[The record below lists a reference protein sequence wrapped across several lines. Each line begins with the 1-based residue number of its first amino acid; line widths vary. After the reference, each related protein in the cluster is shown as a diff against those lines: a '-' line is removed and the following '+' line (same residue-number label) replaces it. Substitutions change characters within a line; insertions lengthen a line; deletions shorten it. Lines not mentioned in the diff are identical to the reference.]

1 MIPGVR
7 RPAEYLHSYSL
18 FIRENKIANIPFAL
32 SSIQY
37 FMLLHCRLL
46 LILFAKKFESIVII
60 NILYIC
66 LILRFVRI
74 VYMCSLYY
82 CKLSLLY
89 VDPAEIIQTRYNEN
103 ESHYEYYVH
112 YEGHNRRL
120 DEWVPRD
127 RIMSSRFDMNEI
139 ERHDR
144 NTGTDLLADSS
155 DRKITRNQKRRHDEI
170 NHVQKTYAE
179 MDPTTAALEKEHE
192 AITKV
197 KYIDRIQ
204 IVCF

>member
-1 MIPGVR
+1 MYDRCVVIK
-7 RPAEYLHSYSL
+7 YLVAFL
-18 FIRENKIANIPFAL
+18 
-32 SSIQY
+32 
-37 FMLLHCRLL
+37 
-46 LILFAKKFESIVII
+46 
-60 NILYIC
+60 
-66 LILRFVRI
+66 
-74 VYMCSLYY
+74 
-82 CKLSLLY
+82 
-89 VDPAEIIQTRYNEN
+89 DPAEIIQTRYNEN

-127 RIMSSRFDMNEI
+127 RIMSSRFDMSEI

-144 NTGTDLLADSS
+144 NTGSDLLADSS

-170 NHVQKTYAE
+170 NHVQKVDITYIKKFYCDKQFYQFLPISSPSYSSLLVYSILFQTYAE

-204 IVCF
+204 IGK

>member
-1 MIPGVR
+1 MVKQEKRENTLTNGGKGSGDDADSLEELPLDIGEHYLVR
-7 RPAEYLHSYSL
+7 RSDDSWH
-18 FIRENKIANIPFAL
+18 
-32 SSIQY
+32 
-37 FMLLHCRLL
+37 
-46 LILFAKKFESIVII
+46 
-60 NILYIC
+60 
-66 LILRFVRI
+66 
-74 VYMCSLYY
+74 
-82 CKLSLLY
+82 
-89 VDPAEIIQTRYNEN
+89 PAEIIQTRYNEN